1 MKALASIC
9 ALLALGS
16 AANVGAQQNFPNRP
30 LRIVVF
36 IPAGGAADFLA
47 RLMAQKLGD
56 TLGQTVVVDNRAGS
70 GGVIGTSLVAKSA
83 PDGYT
88 LLQGGITTHGIGPNL
103 YTNLPYDP
111 VKDFAPIIH
120 SASMPVF
127 MLSHVQVPVKSV
139 SDVIA
144 LANAKPG
151 TISFGSPGAG
161 SAPHMVG
168 ELFKIV
174 TGIPTQHIPYKGS
187 GTGAPALAA
196 GEVPIFFD
204 AVAGH
209 IPFIKSGRVRPLAV
223 TSAAR
228 VSAFPEVPTMKESG
242 YEKIDGQVW
251 YGLLAPAGTPKSVIA
266 KLNAESMRV
275 LAMPDV
281 KERLTGASIDAVG
294 GTPEAFDRLIRSEI
308 DRWAPVVKAAGV
320 KVN

>member
-1 MKALASIC
+1 MRLIASLA
-9 ALLALGS
+9 ALLALAG
-16 AANVGAQQNFPNRP
+16 AAPASAQQSFPSRP

-47 RLMAQKLGD
+47 RVMAQKLGEL
-56 TLGQTVVVDNRAGS
+56 LGQTVVVDNRAGS
-70 GGVIGTSLVAKSA
+70 GGVIGSNLVAKSS

-127 MLSHVQVPVKSV
+127 LLTHAQVPVKSV

-144 LANAKPG
+144 LAKAKPG

-209 IPFIKSGRVRPLAV
+209 IPFIKTGRVMPLAV

-228 VSAFPEVPTMKESG
+228 VSAFPDVPTMKEVG
-242 YEKIDGQVW
+242 LEKIDGLVW

-281 KERLTGASIDAVG
+281 KERLAGASIDAAG
-294 GTPEAFDRLIRSEI
+294 GTPEAFDKFIRAELAK
-308 DRWAPVVKAAGV
+308 WAPVVKAAGV

>member
-1 MKALASIC
+1 MRLIASVCAALA
-9 ALLALGS
+9 LPLATP
-16 AANVGAQQNFPNRP
+16 VFAQQNYPSRP

-36 IPAGGAADFLA
+36 VPAGGAADFLA
-47 RLMAQKLGD
+47 RVTAQKLGD
-56 TLGQTVVVDNRAGS
+56 ALGQTVVVDNRAGS
-70 GGVIGTSLVAKSA
+70 GGVIATNLVAKAA

-88 LLQGGITTHGIGPNL
+88 LLQSGITTHGIGPNM

-111 VKDFAPIIH
+111 VKDFAPIVL
-120 SASMPVF
+120 SATMPVF
-127 MLSHVQVPVKSV
+127 LMSHVQVPVKTV

-144 LANAKPG
+144 LAKAKPG
-151 TISFGSPGAG
+151 AISFGSPGTG

-174 TGIPTQHIPYKGS
+174 TAIPTQHIPYKGS

-209 IPFIKSGRVRPLAV
+209 IPFIKSGRVRALAV
-223 TSAAR
+223 TSATRA
-228 VSAFPEVPTMKESG
+228 SAFPDVPTMKESG
-242 YEKIDGQVW
+242 LEKIDGQVW
-251 YGLLAPAGTPKSVIA
+251 YGLMAPAGTPKAIIDRV
-266 KLNAESMRV
+266 NAEAVRA

-281 KERLTGASIDAVG
+281 KERLTGASIDAAG
-294 GTPEAFDRLIRSEI
+294 SSPDEFGKFIRAELT
-308 DRWAPVVKAAGV
+308 RWAPVVKAAGV